1 MTITVRRIITTT
13 AIVYL
18 AMSQCACAVYTVAS
32 VGTYVATDKSLTDHM
47 VSTTSGHDCNITQP
61 FQGKYYCEVRAVG
74 VTYNR
79 NRY

>member
-1 MTITVRRIITTT
+1 MTT
-13 AIVYL
+13 IVYL

-32 VGTYVATDKSLTDHM
+32 VVTYAATDKSLTDHA
-47 VSTTSGHDCNITQP
+47 VSRSLGHDCNITQTV
-61 FQGKYYCEVRAVG
+61 QGKYYCEVRDVS

>member
-1 MTITVRRIITTT
+1 MTITFRRIITTT

-32 VGTYVATDKSLTDHM
+32 VATYAVTDKSLTDHA
-47 VSTTSGHDCNITQP
+47 VSQTSGHDCNITQP
-61 FQGKYYCEVRAVG
+61 FQGKYYCEVRDIS